1 MWRGEEGW
9 LGLVV
14 DSWSHVSRG
23 VNPPSIHPSI
33 HPLPHSFTHPL
44 PHSFTHPPTP
54 PLLHSPTH
62 LLTHSP
68 THSSTPSLLHSFT
81 PSPTHPP
88 THPPT
93 PPLLRSPTHLLTHH
107 SFTHSPV
114 EGRDGGS
121 PSRAAATVA
130 LRRHHDPRRFPRT
143 ATAATAATTGGDVGV
158 PVDGLFRLY
167 VDVFLVAV
175 EGADRRPLAH
185 VHETHHP
192 ALRGTHLEDSQAKT
206 RQDRT
211 S

>member
-1 MWRGEEGW
+1 MVPCVTWCE
-9 LGLVV
+9 
-14 DSWSHVSRG
+14 
-23 VNPPSIHPSI
+23 PTIHPSI
-33 HPLPHSFTHPL
+33 
-44 PHSFTHPPTP
+44 HPPTP
-54 PLLHSPTH
+54 PLLHPPTPP
-62 LLTHSP
+62 LLHPPTHSP
-68 THSSTPSLLHSFT
+68 TPSLTHSFTHSLTHPLLHSFTPSLLHSF
-81 PSPTHPP
+81 